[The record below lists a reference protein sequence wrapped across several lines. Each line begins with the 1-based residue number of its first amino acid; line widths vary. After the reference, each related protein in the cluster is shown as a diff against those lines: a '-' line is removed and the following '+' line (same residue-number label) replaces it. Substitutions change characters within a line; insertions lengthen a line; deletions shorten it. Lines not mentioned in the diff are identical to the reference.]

1 MDHTFFSHRQELFR
15 SDSTTNT
22 PRRRKKTTTSRKVH
36 IIHHTKTLR
45 ESLTH
50 THISVNQQKKMASN
64 TLQTQ
69 SMAAN
74 SPKSTS
80 ACCDEPSLGFAYA
93 FSSYSP
99 ITVSRDM
106 PPSAKWLNYTPT
118 PLQEK
123 KVTPANRRGKKF
135 KTCTK
140 CGQMAA
146 SNRQSECKH
155 CKTGTKW
162 SEPVKKT
169 SSSSKKRKSEGASKG
184 DFKKKKKS
192 SAYPP
197 FGGLFLEHQREA
209 ELNQREASV
218 MAPEMSEAEL
228 FDSLQGDSLQGVFD
242 IDM

>member
-1 MDHTFFSHRQELFR
+1 
-15 SDSTTNT
+15 
-22 PRRRKKTTTSRKVH
+22 
-36 IIHHTKTLR
+36 
-45 ESLTH
+45 
-50 THISVNQQKKMASN
+50 MASN

-209 ELNQREASV
+209 ELNQREAELNQREAELNQREASVMAPEMSEAELFDSLQGDSLQGVFELNQREASV

>member
-1 MDHTFFSHRQELFR
+1 
-15 SDSTTNT
+15 
-22 PRRRKKTTTSRKVH
+22 
-36 IIHHTKTLR
+36 
-45 ESLTH
+45 
-50 THISVNQQKKMASN
+50 MASN

-74 SPKSTS
+74 SPKSAS
-80 ACCDEPSLGFAYA
+80 ACCDGTSLGFAYG
-93 FSSYSP
+93 FSSDFA

-106 PPSAKWLNYTPT
+106 SPSAKLLNYTPT

-123 KVTPANRRGKKF
+123 KVTPANKRGKKF

-140 CGQMAA
+140 CGLMAA

-155 CKTGTKW
+155 CKFDTKW

-209 ELNQREASV
+209 ELNRREAELNQREASVMAPEMSEAELFDPLQGDSLQGVFELNQREASV

>member
-1 MDHTFFSHRQELFR
+1 
-15 SDSTTNT
+15 
-22 PRRRKKTTTSRKVH
+22 
-36 IIHHTKTLR
+36 
-45 ESLTH
+45 
-50 THISVNQQKKMASN
+50 MASN

-74 SPKSTS
+74 SPKSAS
-80 ACCDEPSLGFAYA
+80 ACCDGTSLGFAYG
-93 FSSYSP
+93 FSSDFA

-106 PPSAKWLNYTPT
+106 SPSAKLLNYTPT

-123 KVTPANRRGKKF
+123 KVTPANKRGKKF

-140 CGQMAA
+140 CGLMAA

-155 CKTGTKW
+155 CKFDTKW

-209 ELNQREASV
+209 ELNRREAELNQREAELNQREASVMAPEMSEAELFDPLQGDSLQGVFELNQREASV